1 MKINPYRNISSEI
14 LDVIE
19 WISAEKNSEYEKG
32 LLTGLRMAE
41 CIAEAVER
49 NSEVEE

>member
-1 MKINPYRNISSEI
+1 MKINPNKSISAEI

-19 WISAEKNSEYEKG
+19 WISSVDNSEYEKG
-32 LLTGLRMAE
+32 ILTGLRIAE

-49 NSEVEE
+49 NSEVIE

>member
-1 MKINPYRNISSEI
+1 MKINPNRNISSEI

-19 WISAEKNSEYEKG
+19 WISSESNSEYEKG

-41 CIAEAVER
+41 CIAEAIER
-49 NSEVEE
+49 NSEVSE